1 MADNEETKEQEQKE
15 ETKAEPVKEEAKPE
29 PKPQPIVEEKPEI
42 KEEPKPEPEQKPI
55 IEEKPEKKEE
65 VKPKP
70 DKIESTTKIIAEEKP
85 KQIEKSVEP
94 PKAEEIITEEKPE
107 VSIDQ
112 KIDKLIKEPEIREEV
127 KPEKKP
133 EHEIKEKPAER
144 ARARRKRIEDDR
156 RKRQEE
162 IDKQI
167 EKSIEAELEHTL
179 KARKSIEQVVK
190 TEKRAAPR
198 ISDEKL
204 DDLLWDLEVG
214 LLESDVAYNVI
225 ESIKKDIKE
234 ELKYASLE
242 KGKIGEVV
250 ENVLKNA
257 IGNVLMSNE
266 LDFNKF
272 VEESKKP
279 VVIMFI
285 GVNGSGKTLSI
296 AKIATMLKKQGKS
309 SVMAAGDTFR
319 AGAIEQLS
327 IHADKVG
334 VKIIKHGAGADPA
347 AVAYDAIDHAKAK
360 HKDVVLLDT
369 AGRVQTNINLMDEMA
384 KIKRV
389 AKPDL
394 IIFVGD
400 ALSGNDAVEQA
411 KRFNEIV
418 GIDGVILTKV
428 DTDAKGGSALSV
440 AYTIGKPLLFVGI
453 GQGYEDQIPFDPQWM
468 IDNIFNE

>member
-1 MADNEETKEQEQKE
+1 MFKFLKKKLKKFEDKLE
-15 ETKAEPVKEEAKPE
+15 AELEAE
-29 PKPQPIVEEKPEI
+29 L
-42 KEEPKPEPEQKPI
+42 
-55 IEEKPEKKEE
+55 KKEE
-65 VKPKP
+65 VKTEPEKVEPKP
-70 DKIESTTKIIAEEKP
+70 ESKLEPITVVEEKP
-85 KQIEKSVEP
+85 VEKPIEAPKKVEKSIVEKSKEIKKPVEP
-94 PKAEEIITEEKPE
+94 PKPKKEVPEKKPE
-107 VSIDQ
+107 EVIDK
-112 KIDKLIKEPEIREEV
+112 KIDKLISE
-127 KPEKKP
+127 PEKKP
-133 EHEIKEKPAER
+133 EER
-144 ARARRKRIEDDR
+144 ARARRKRIEHDR
-156 RKRQEE
+156 KKREDE

-179 KARKSIEQVVK
+179 KTRRSIEEVVK
-190 TEKRAAPR
+190 KDKKLTPT
-198 ISDEKL
+198 ISEDKL

-214 LLESDVAYNVI
+214 LLESDVAYSVI

-234 ELKYASLE
+234 ELKYASFE
-242 KGKIGEVV
+242 RGKIGEVV
-250 ENVLKNA
+250 EDVLKNA
-257 IGNVLMSNE
+257 ISHVLKSNE
-266 LDFNKF
+266 LDFNEFIEKK
-272 VEESKKP
+272 KKP

-309 SVMAAGDTFR
+309 CVMAAGDTFR

-327 IHADKVG
+327 IHAEKVG
-334 VKIIKHGAGADPA
+334 VKIIKHGPGADPA

-440 AYTIGKPLLFVGI
+440 AYTIGKPLLFVGV
-453 GQGYEDQIPFDPQWM
+453 GQEYEDQIPFDPQWM
-468 IDNIFNE
+468 IDNIFGNE

>member
-1 MADNEETKEQEQKE
+1 MFKFLKKKLKGFEDKLEAELEAELAKELPK
-15 ETKAEPVKEEAKPE
+15 VKEEKKETPKAESSIKPVE
-29 PKPQPIVEEKPEI
+29 RKEPQPLKKEIEI
-42 KEEPKPEPEQKPI
+42 KQI
-55 IEEKPEKKEE
+55 TPEKKIEPVIKPVETKKEE
-65 VKPKP
+65 KV
-70 DKIESTTKIIAEEKP
+70 KIEPKKEEE
-85 KQIEKSVEP
+85 Q
-94 PKAEEIITEEKPE
+94 
-107 VSIDQ
+107 
-112 KIDKLIKEPEIREEV
+112 IDKKVEQLFKKKDDEE
-127 KPEKKP
+127 
-133 EHEIKEKPAER
+133 
-144 ARARRKRIEDDR
+144 RRKRIEADR
-156 RKRQEE
+156 RKREEE

-167 EKSIEAELEHTL
+167 EKSIEAELEYTL
-179 KARKSIEQVVK
+179 RTRKSIEEAVK
-190 TEKRAAPR
+190 TDKKTTIT

-214 LLESDVAYNVI
+214 LLESDVAYSVI

-234 ELKYASLE
+234 ELKHISVE
-242 KGKIGEVV
+242 RSKIGEIV

-257 IGNVLMSNE
+257 ISHVLMSNE
-266 LDFNKF
+266 LDFDEFIKNHD
-272 VEESKKP
+272 KP

-296 AKIATMLKKQGKS
+296 AKVATMLKKKGYS
-309 SVMAAGDTFR
+309 CVMAAGDTFR

-327 IHADKVG
+327 IHAEKVG
-334 VKIIKHGAGADPA
+334 VKIIKHGPGADPA

-411 KRFNEIV
+411 RRFNEV
-418 GIDGVILTKV
+418 CGIDGVILTKV

-440 AYTIGKPLLFVGI
+440 AYTIGKPLLFIGVG
-453 GQGYEDQIPFDPQWM
+453 QEYEDHIPFDPKWM
-468 IDNIFNE
+468 IDNIFGKEE